1 MPRPLALLPPRPRHD
16 AEKMSSEQEEKLRLV
31 RGSVQTFLDF
41 PKPGITFL
49 TPICVIGPHVDPR
62 HLTGSPSRLRI
73 LWTRSDIPGI
83 WEETYHSGMAVTLA
97 KDILPILKDPR
108 AFNAVIDLL
117 EDHLKRKFLQMD
129 LIVGLDA
136 RGFFFGPSLAQRLGI
151 GFVPIRKKGKLPG
164 KIFSISYNLEYGEA
178 ELEIQIDSVKSQ
190 QKVVILD
197 DLIATGGTLRAAYD
211 LMKKIGAD
219 VLECLVVIEIKDLN
233 GTEKLNCVPF
243 HSLVQF

>member
-49 TPICVIGPHVDPR
+49 
-62 HLTGSPSRLRI
+62 
-73 LWTRSDIPGI
+73 
-83 WEETYHSGMAVTLA
+83 
-97 KDILPILKDPR
+97 DILPILKDPR